1 VAFFFFKHSSYGL
14 LNFNMMSYASI
25 LLTLPYSA
33 AVSEC
38 KFEFQVCKIV
48 PRQCYQKKLEA
59 SQVSTLRKSACV
71 HPEPE
76 QSCHQVHDLTALRVM
91 L

>member
-1 VAFFFFKHSSYGL
+1 
-14 LNFNMMSYASI
+14 MMSYASV

-33 AVSEC
+33 AISEC

-48 PRQCYQKKLEA
+48 PRKCYQKKLEG
-59 SQVSTLRKSACV
+59 SQVSTLMKSACI

-76 QSCHQVHDLTALRVM
+76 QSSHQVHDRTALCV
-91 L
+91 LLCLL